1 MKNKMK
7 LRILSAL
14 LCLALLLGGAPT
26 FADETTQVTSAAATG
41 AEASIE
47 VQSPAEAPA
56 ESGAAESGGA
66 APESPAEGSGEAPAD
81 TPAEGS
87 GEAPADTPAEG
98 SGEAPADTPAEG
110 NGEAS
115 AEDALVAQQAAQL
128 EEAVLQWV
136 SALNGQG
143 LSGDYA
149 RALWLYDRLMANV
162 APGADSTAHAAL
174 VMGSADATGYAQA
187 LEALMTAAG
196 LECRVVAAEDGA
208 WNVALLDGEWTHIDA
223 FMDDCEGGFGRHFAL
238 TDAAMARDHSLTD
251 PELPACTGTAAN
263 YYVRSQGYLAYDGLE
278 ALRALLSAAVD
289 SQADALKLYNAGAAI
304 ESLEEKIN
312 TLLAELAPATATVEQ
327 DGFLAT
333 IQIHYAVS
341 EVLVA
346 SAPEIATVLPES
358 IVPAAESLTL
368 GVKEK
373 ASVADWTLLPEGA
386 QDSVSYSSKST
397 RIATV
402 SAEGVVT
409 AKAAGST
416 TITIR
421 TASGASCVVKVT
433 VKKAPTSVSIYGDR
447 KVLGVGET
455 MQLGYKLSRGSAGKA
470 TFTCAGEA
478 ATVTPEGLLTAVQP
492 GVATVTVTTFN
503 GKKKSASIEIK
514 PAPEGVQPAAE
525 RLSIGAED
533 SYTLG
538 YALSEGSA
546 GAVSFASSNPEVAS
560 VDANGR
566 ISALKQGEA
575 DVTVTTYNGKS
586 GTCHVTVV
594 PAPEAISL
602 TADRTTL
609 GLKEKL
615 TLTAA
620 MQPEGTVGTLK
631 FSSSKS
637 SVASVDANGV
647 VTAKKAGSATI
658 TVSTYNGRKA
668 SVKISVKKA
677 PTSVRIYGDRKVLGV
692 GETMQLGY
700 KLSSGSAGK
709 ATFTCAGDAATVTP
723 EGLLT
728 AVQPGTATVTV
739 TTFNG
744 KKKSANI
751 EIKPAP
757 TSISVGTTQLALGEG
772 DRRTLVAALNEGS
785 AGLIRFRSENPEVAT
800 VNEKTGEIT
809 ALHCGVA
816 QIVAYTYVP
825 GVEAKATLEVVPA
838 PSSVTLPY
846 KTLNLGLGDSL
857 KLQPEIDPGSATTFS
872 YSSSSSKYV
881 KVSADGT
888 VRGARTGKATVTIR
902 THNGRSFK
910 LSVYVKKAPT
920 SVKANPATMKLGVGE
935 TMLLRGTLS
944 SGSATTLRYESK
956 SPDVAVVDE
965 TGLVRAVAPGEAVIE
980 LTTHNGKKAQCKVTV
995 CPAPESISLSL
1006 PDVMGVGQKA
1016 ASTISLSP
1024 AESYSNVKLSV
1035 ISGDAMEIDNSGNV
1049 RAVRA
1054 GTAVVRA
1061 ETHVPGVHAD
1071 REILVKPAPKSI
1083 SFPQNRYTVNVGE
1096 TLQLNPT
1103 VDADAYTTLTYTLQ
1117 KSGFFTVDA
1126 NGLVTPVRRG
1136 SAAVKVTTHNG
1147 LSATATVVVVD
1158 PNYPEMVELAETPPQ
1173 YLEPGETY
1181 TPVVTVFPETAISG
1195 LVWSSSDAEIASV
1208 NAETGKVTAHSFGR
1222 ATITGKSSRN
1232 PSLTLS
1238 YKLIVLSNA
1247 RCLQMPARRTS
1258 ISEISATQTQIKNV
1272 RASAY
1277 RELESLCA
1285 KGVIS
1290 QSEANTRR
1298 GYIERAFDMYLMPW
1312 MTETKELYWKAANS
1326 ENGAK
1331 DFKPGIVYHG
1341 MPYTQANRVNS
1352 KTSAVSKGYYKDTG
1366 KGYYLMNG
1374 AKFASRN
1381 YPGNDCSSFVSIAIW
1396 GINSSRASNNTN
1408 SIGSASYYKT
1418 KTNWK
1423 DLRPGDLLNKPS
1435 KHVVMFLYYANE
1447 EKTQIVIIEQGGGE
1461 AGTNT
1466 VSCSIRD
1473 VSYYTSRGYS
1483 IRRVSTLA

>member
-1 MKNKMK
+1 M
-7 LRILSAL
+7 
-14 LCLALLLGGAPT
+14 
-26 FADETTQVTSAAATG
+26 
-41 AEASIE
+41 
-47 VQSPAEAPA
+47 
-56 ESGAAESGGA
+56 
-66 APESPAEGSGEAPAD
+66 
-81 TPAEGS
+81 
-87 GEAPADTPAEG
+87 
-98 SGEAPADTPAEG
+98 
-110 NGEAS
+110 
-115 AEDALVAQQAAQL
+115 
-128 EEAVLQWV
+128 
-136 SALNGQG
+136 
-143 LSGDYA
+143 
-149 RALWLYDRLMANV
+149 
-162 APGADSTAHAAL
+162 
-174 VMGSADATGYAQA
+174 
-187 LEALMTAAG
+187 
-196 LECRVVAAEDGA
+196 
-208 WNVALLDGEWTHIDA
+208 
-223 FMDDCEGGFGRHFAL
+223 
-238 TDAAMARDHSLTD
+238 
-251 PELPACTGTAAN
+251 
-263 YYVRSQGYLAYDGLE
+263 
-278 ALRALLSAAVD
+278 
-289 SQADALKLYNAGAAI
+289 
-304 ESLEEKIN
+304 
-312 TLLAELAPATATVEQ
+312 
-327 DGFLAT
+327 
-333 IQIHYAVS
+333 
-341 EVLVA
+341 
-346 SAPEIATVLPES
+346 
-358 IVPAAESLTL
+358 
-368 GVKEK
+368 
-373 ASVADWTLLPEGA
+373 
-386 QDSVSYSSKST
+386 
-397 RIATV
+397 
-402 SAEGVVT
+402 
-409 AKAAGST
+409 
-416 TITIR
+416 
-421 TASGASCVVKVT
+421 
-433 VKKAPTSVSIYGDR
+433 
-447 KVLGVGET
+447 
-455 MQLGYKLSRGSAGKA
+455 
-470 TFTCAGEA
+470 
-478 ATVTPEGLLTAVQP
+478 TPEGLLTAVQP

-677 PTSVRIYGDRKVLGV
+677 PTSVSIYGDRKVLGV

-709 ATFTCAGDAATVTP
+709 ATFTCAGEAATVTP